1 MDTSYLTLALKLP
14 SFLEPHREE
23 IEGVLPE
30 LEEAETNADLSVMTR
45 GYADQR
51 PSWAG
56 EHIGFMPF
64 PVDRT

>member
-30 LEEAETNADLSVMTR
+30 LEEAETNADS
-45 GYADQR
+45 
-51 PSWAG
+51 SS
-56 EHIGFMPF
+56 
-64 PVDRT
+64 